1 MSERAKEE
9 PRAAAEEIMEQV
21 DELHRR
27 LTDHGESRIAA
38 LGLTVPQAGVL
49 HTLGSPLPMN
59 QIAGRMHCDASNLTG
74 IVDRLEGRGLVERKV
89 RAGDRRVKE
98 IALTAE
104 GRRVKRQVDSV
115 LKSTP
120 GFGALT
126 TEDQAALRSLLGR
139 VLAEFRA

>member
-27 LTDHGESRIAA
+27 LTDYGESRIAG
-38 LGLTVPQAGVL
+38 LGLTIPQAGLL

-74 IVDRLEGRGLVERKV
+74 IVDRLEGRGLVERRV
-89 RAGDRRVKE
+89 RAGDRRIKE
-98 IALTAE
+98 IALTPE

-115 LKSTP
+115 LKGTP
-120 GFGALT
+120 GFGALNA
-126 TEDQAALRSLLGR
+126 EDRATLRSLLGR
-139 VLAEFRA
+139 VLQEFGA